1 MRKETL
7 EEVAESIAHNFEE
20 PSFKAGVVYGI
31 IEGAKWQQERSY
43 SEEDMRASLA
53 DFLLINPTHLQMT
66 SNGHG
71 EFPDGYK
78 LTEKGISYIIEQFK
92 KK

>member
-7 EEVAESIAHNFEE
+7 EEVAERIAHNFEE

-31 IEGAKWQQERSY
+31 IEGATSDAAKEYWFEKFQQEQDKNKY
-43 SEEDMRASLA
+43 SEEDVIE
-53 DFLLINPTHLQMT
+53 LLIRCPYVLPSDVKNW
-66 SNGHG
+66 
-71 EFPDGYK
+71 F
-78 LTEKGISYIIEQFK
+78 EQYK